1 MSDDWAAPLHSA
13 IFDLWPAQHS
23 QTRLLAPHD
32 EPVPFSALSAPRNLE
47 HNRISDT
54 ATDSSDRVP
63 SKGSQRTFLTRKQ
76 CRKAL
81 VTLGSQ
87 VCPKNLFATH
97 CLPSPR
103 HICCAQSVQF
113 CIPPMCKLLQRAG
126 AAYKLVRAATC
137 IAGVGRALTCIDL
150 VNTPTRYAA
159 LRPTITAALFSDAR
173 PAAEKSLD

>member
-1 MSDDWAAPLHSA
+1 MLIGLPHYSPLSSTCGSLSTLKLVSSHRTTNL
-13 IFDLWPAQHS
+13 FH
-23 QTRLLAPHD
+23 
-32 EPVPFSALSAPRNLE
+32 SALSVLPATSNTTALVTPRQ
-47 HNRISDT
+47 T
-54 ATDSSDRVP
+54 ALIESL
-63 SKGSQRTFLTRKQ
+63 RTFLTRKQ

-81 VTLGSQ
+81 VTLDSQ
-87 VCPKNLFATH
+87 AYLEKLSTTH

-113 CIPPMCKLLQRAG
+113 CIPPMCKLLQLAG

-159 LRPTITAALFSDAR
+159 LRPTVTAAFHSDAR
-173 PAAEKSLD
+173 PAAEKSWI

>member
-1 MSDDWAAPLHSA
+1 MELKP
-13 IFDLWPAQHS
+13 
-23 QTRLLAPHD
+23 
-32 EPVPFSALSAPRNLE
+32 LSAPVSRVEPIDSTLSSAAQTDQLATSNT
-47 HNRISDT
+47 T
-54 ATDSSDRVP
+54 ALVTPRQTAL
-63 SKGSQRTFLTRKQ
+63 KGSQRTFLTRKQ

-113 CIPPMCKLLQRAG
+113 CIPPMCKLLQLAG

-150 VNTPTRYAA
+150 VNTPTRYAS
-159 LRPTITAALFSDAR
+159 LFY
-173 PAAEKSLD
+173 LLL